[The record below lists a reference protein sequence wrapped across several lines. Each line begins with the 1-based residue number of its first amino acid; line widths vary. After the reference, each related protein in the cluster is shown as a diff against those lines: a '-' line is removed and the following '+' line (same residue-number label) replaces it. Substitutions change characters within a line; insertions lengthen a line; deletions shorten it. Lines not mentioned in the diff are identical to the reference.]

1 MDNTL
6 RHFIQAE
13 KFSGNI
19 LIARKGKVILQESYG
34 YADEGKKIPNTI
46 ETRFCVGDIQQSM
59 TALCIM
65 KLVQEEKLR
74 LTDHIDWFFNHL
86 YSGRQITVHHL
97 LTHTSGIRNHLS
109 LREFKD
115 GKNHVISEV
124 IKKMAERP
132 LEFSPGERFLYS
144 NTGYALLGTIIEK
157 VTGRNLQDYIR
168 ATIFTPLKMRDSF
181 FVGETV
187 ENLAKPA
194 RPLYACQP
202 GLLYASGALISTV
215 RDLYRYDQ
223 ALYGD
228 KLAERRLIEEMLK
241 PFYKGRFIEYGYGW
255 FIKRLFG
262 QRSVVAHNGF
272 HPAGHSAHLE
282 RYVDDRTTI
291 IVVSNKLQRY
301 SGLGCKNLNSTDL
314 ARELAARIYGKKVRF
329 WQKWY

>member
-1 MDNTL
+1 MNNTL
-6 RHFIQAE
+6 HHLIQVE
-13 KFSGNI
+13 RFSGNI
-19 LIARKGKVILQESYG
+19 LIARKGKVILQGSYG
-34 YADEGKKIPNTI
+34 YADEGRKIPNTI

-65 KLVQEEKLR
+65 KLAQEGKLR
-74 LTDHIDWFFNHL
+74 LTDPIDRFFNHL
-86 YSGRQITVHHL
+86 YPGRQITIHHL

-115 GKNHVISEV
+115 GKNHAISEV
-124 IKKMAERP
+124 IKKMTERP

-194 RPLYACQP
+194 KPYACQP

-223 ALYGD
+223 ALYED
-228 KLAERRLIEEMLK
+228 KLADRRLIEEMLK
-241 PFYKGRFIEYGYGW
+241 PLYNGRFIKYGYGW

-262 QRSVVAHNGF
+262 QRSVVAHGGF
-272 HPAGHSAHLE
+272 HPTGYSAHLE
-282 RYVDDRTTI
+282 RYVDDQTTI
-291 IVVSNKLQRY
+291 IVASNKLQRY
-301 SGLGCKNLNSTDL
+301 SGLGCKHLNSTDL
-314 ARELAARIYGKKVRF
+314 ARELAAGIYGKKVRF

>member
-6 RHFIQAE
+6 HHFIQME

-19 LIARKGKVILQESYG
+19 LIARKGKVILQGAYG
-34 YADEGKKIPNTI
+34 YADEERKIPNTI
-46 ETRFCVGDIQQSM
+46 ETRFCVGAIQQSM

-65 KLVQEEKLR
+65 KLVQEERLK
-74 LTDHIDWFFNHL
+74 LTDTIDRFFSHL
-86 YSGRQITVHHL
+86 YPGREITIHHL

-132 LEFSPGERFLYS
+132 LELSPGERFLYS

-168 ATIFTPLKMRDSF
+168 ATIFIPLKMQDSF

-187 ENLAKPA
+187 ENMAKPG
-194 RPLYACQP
+194 RPLYACHP

-215 RDLYRYDQ
+215 KDLYRYDR

-228 KLAERRLIEEMLK
+228 KLADRTLIEEMMK
-241 PFYKGRFIEYGYGW
+241 PLYNGRFIKYGYGW
-255 FIKRLFG
+255 FIRRLFG
-262 QRSVVAHNGF
+262 QRSVAHGGF
-272 HPAGHSAHLE
+272 HPAGYSAHLE

-291 IVVSNKLQRY
+291 IVVSNKLRRY
-301 SGLGCKNLNSTDL
+301 SGLGCKHLNSTDL